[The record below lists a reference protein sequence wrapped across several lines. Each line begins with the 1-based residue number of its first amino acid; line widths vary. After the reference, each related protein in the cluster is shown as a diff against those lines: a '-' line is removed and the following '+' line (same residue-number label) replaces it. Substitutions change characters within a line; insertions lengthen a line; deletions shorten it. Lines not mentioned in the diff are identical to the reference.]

1 MLKLHAPQASGGQ
14 VAPGDRRAVSAL
26 ALATV
31 AAWAALVSVAS
42 GMQIAALPFLG
53 AWALM
58 MTAMML
64 PSAAPLVLVHA
75 RAGRGTA
82 FLTTGYLLVW
92 AATAVLVAAGV
103 YQLTPAKSVCLKRCR
118 SPVDFLM
125 QRWHQGRVGALRLGF
140 AHGLFCVGCCWALMA
155 VLVLA
160 VAMSPAWAA
169 AIAAVVFAEK
179 VLPRGEAIAR
189 LLAVALVA
197 FGLVTALG

>member
-1 MLKLHAPQASGGQ
+1 
-14 VAPGDRRAVSAL
+14 
-26 ALATV
+26 
-31 AAWAALVSVAS
+31 
-42 GMQIAALPFLG
+42 
-53 AWALM
+53 
-58 MTAMML
+58 
-64 PSAAPLVLVHA
+64 
-75 RAGRGTA
+75 
-82 FLTTGYLLVW
+82 
-92 AATAVLVAAGV
+92 
-103 YQLTPAKSVCLKRCR
+103 
-118 SPVDFLM
+118 M